1 MPWEVAEKPRKVRS
15 ATDWSEEYDPVR
27 AILAESARSAR
38 MLKPVRIGD
47 VVEFLRA
54 EGRSI
59 RIAGPRLFIM
69 DGQSA
74 NWAGIV
80 DAANAIRSERDETI
94 FVPLSVSE
102 NVALRRA
109 VGRVSAGHLSPGRGG
124 RG

>member
-1 MPWEVAEKPRKVRS
+1 MDRGAATIDVHGNVANLPRLMPWEVAEKPRKVRS

-59 RIAGPRLFIM
+59 LIAGPRLFIM

-80 DAANAIRSERDETI
+80 DEIG
-94 FVPLSVSE
+94 
-102 NVALRRA
+102 RA
-109 VGRVSAGHLSPGRGG
+109 HV
-124 RG
+124 